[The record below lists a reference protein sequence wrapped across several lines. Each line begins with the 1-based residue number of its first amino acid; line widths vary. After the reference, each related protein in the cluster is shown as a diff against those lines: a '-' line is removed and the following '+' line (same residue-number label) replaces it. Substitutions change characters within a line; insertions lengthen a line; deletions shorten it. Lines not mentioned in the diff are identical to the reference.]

1 MVWALVFVLLI
12 VIVVVALSNSEHI
25 PWLGKLRRIHAG
37 VAHKAEWMAP
47 DEVVEQV
54 RADYLAAIDWLQNS
68 VLEDPSRQLTQA
80 AVYLDGAHLKRY
92 QTLFHQYYAGRG
104 PRFVGV
110 MRADHEVQVR
120 CFSEDGSRCLVIDA
134 QTQRR
139 MATYDRRHETRL
151 HTQDL
156 GEGAVVYQMA
166 YDSRDKRW
174 KIEAFIQELPAGW
187 VSSRSPRLVRLSL
200 DLPAVSGRDN

>member
-1 MVWALVFVLLI
+1 MVWALVFVLLM
-12 VIVVVALSNSEHI
+12 VIVVMALSNSEHI

-47 DEVVEQV
+47 DDVVEQV
-54 RADYLAAIDWLQNS
+54 RADYLAALDWLQTS
-68 VLEDPSRQLTQA
+68 VLEDPARQLAQA
-80 AVYLDGAHLKRY
+80 ARYLNGAYLRRY
-92 QTLFHQYYAGRG
+92 QTLFQQYYTGRS

-120 CFSEDGSRCLVIDA
+120 HFSEDGRRCLVIDA

-139 MATYDRRHETRL
+139 MATYDRRRDVRL

-187 VSSRSPRLVRLSL
+187 VGARSPRLVRLSL